1 MINHK
6 NAFSNSK
13 KSKSIADAEF
23 IFTLSDS
30 IEIKLTAKDL
40 QSFKSPI
47 LDNVINFEAW
57 GNLVKKSITP
67 YQSNTIKYELE
78 SLINSYNEYMYHS
91 DITRC
96 YHSLVD
102 ADEYESTIKSIHA
115 TFEDK
120 FYSVVE
126 KLKKDKLISY
136 PYFSKEIN
144 DTKSSWTNSDNG
156 ISQETEFFKLIIS
169 EEQKNEFFTYIA
181 DHFKTYF
188 ENTEKEV
195 HKNFE
200 SIDYI
205 YSMEFVQTQATEKVE
220 QFLNKE
226 PSGDS
231 LKELISFLIKDASF
245 FDFFG
250 TENSEIKAIR

>member
-6 NAFSNSK
+6 NSSSNIK
-13 KSKSIADAEF
+13 KSKSIPDAEF
-23 IFTLSDS
+23 IFALSDG
-30 IEIKLTAKDL
+30 IEITLTAKDL
-40 QSFKSPI
+40 KSFKSPI

-57 GNLVKKSITP
+57 GDLVKKSITP

-102 ADEYESTIKSIHA
+102 ADEHEQTIESIHS
-115 TFEDK
+115 TFKDK
-120 FYSVVE
+120 FHSVVE

-136 PYFSKEIN
+136 PYFSKDTN

-156 ISQETEFFKLIIS
+156 LSQETESFKLMIS
-169 EEQKNEFFTYIA
+169 EDQKNEFFNYIA
-181 DHFKTYF
+181 DHFKTHF
-188 ENTEKEV
+188 ENIEKEV
-195 HKNFE
+195 NKNFE

-205 YSMEFVQTQATEKVE
+205 YSMEFVQTQATERVE
-220 QFLNKE
+220 EFSNKE

-231 LKELISFLIKDASF
+231 LKELISFLIKDSSF

-250 TENSEIKAIR
+250 TENSEIKEIR